1 MPIKSKSTPWNQ
13 SPLELAAAAAVI
25 TVVLAAGA
33 TYNADGQYGGLLW
46 PPALF
51 GAIVSKLSAVMG
63 MSVKSA
69 HRVTSDPGESEAS
82 ESNRSG
88 HGYRIFR
95 SIEEFVT
102 ALKEA
107 KGIVAG
113 LIDSEQC
120 GHCTA
125 MEGEWDKFASDVKKS
140 DELGYDVY
148 RLKFPATDQDKFKML
163 EDVGI
168 DPTQLGTPCFFIC
181 GMKKLVHKLEQ
192 IERTL
197 PGIHGGFAKGLSM
210 LEGLVGEVTGGSER
224 KHKHKNRHKNKHKN
238 KHKDESESEDEDEG
252 AEAPAATLGA
262 SGGYR
267 IHTVHAPRPLDVD
280 APASE
285 HTLTDG
291 EMQAAARADKL
302 IPETRGFEDGII
314 IAPKQAQRRS
324 VTFAAPDEAPPSAD
338 APSVTPPAQ
347 VPRDELAKTLTPA
360 PGARVGD
367 RSEAPELDS
376 RSGEYATASQGSDIG
391 PSSLAPASAA
401 GRKAAPFSL

>member
-1 MPIKSKSTPWNQ
+1 MPIKTKSTPWNQ
-13 SPLELAAAAAVI
+13 SPTQLAAAAAVI
-25 TVVLAAGA
+25 TVLLAAGA

-51 GAIVSKLSAVMG
+51 GAIISKISAATG

-69 HRVTSDPGESEAS
+69 HRVSSDPGEGEAS
-82 ESNRSG
+82 ESNTSG

-140 DELGYDVY
+140 KDLGYDVY

-168 DPTQLGTPCFFIC
+168 DPAQLGTPCFFIC

-197 PGIHGGFAKGLSM
+197 PGIHSGFSKGLSM
-210 LEGLVGEVTGGSER
+210 LEGIAGEMIEGSQGSKRRRKR
-224 KHKHKNRHKNKHKN
+224 KHRHKR
-238 KHKDESESEDEDEG
+238 KHKDEDEDESG
-252 AEAPAATLGA
+252 SEDDEAPMATLGA

-267 IHTVHAPRPLDVD
+267 IHAVQGPRPLDVD
-280 APASE
+280 APATE
-285 HTLTDG
+285 HTFTDG
-291 EMQAAARADKL
+291 EMQAAACAEKL

-314 IAPKQAQRRS
+314 IAPTQTQRRS
-324 VTFAAPDEAPPSAD
+324 VTFAMPEEGTPSPDD
-338 APSVTPPAQ
+338 LSVSPPAQ
-347 VPRDELAKTLTPA
+347 VPRDELAKTLMPA
-360 PGARVGD
+360 PGARAGD
-367 RSEAPELDS
+367 RSAAPDLDS
-376 RSGEYATASQGSDIG
+376 RSGDYATASEGSDIG
-391 PSSLAPASAA
+391 PMSLAPASAA
-401 GRKAAPFSL
+401 GRKATPFSL